1 MISLLTLWEGSQR
14 TQLFVLQEMQTS
26 SFVWCE
32 AAFFCM
38 LSYNLFY
45 ILQPK
50 SRRKSNQNVSN
61 IACSCLMSSLH
72 SMPPP
77 VMLQQGQQGSDVALP
92 QFSHPKAETGYC
104 HKSGHSHSF
113 HWIHDYYICLQR
125 RSPFLP
131 SLYLYEPLYL
141 TRTNEPF
148 LEWGFS
154 VKLYSP
160 KFIVHGS

>member
-1 MISLLTLWEGSQR
+1 MFSSMFSMISLLTLWEGSQR

-113 HWIHDYYICLQR
+113 LDTWLLYLSAKEESI
-125 RSPFLP
+125 SAP
-131 SLYLYEPLYL
+131 SLFVWTTLL
-141 TRTNEPF
+141 N
-148 LEWGFS
+148 
-154 VKLYSP
+154 
-160 KFIVHGS
+160 